1 MSLKEISELTGV
13 SVSTVGRILRDPKH
27 KCPVEVRKK
36 VLEAARSTGY
46 VPNSAAKSLRSGR
59 SAADKLYSADIFLTR
74 SDSESADPFYDE
86 LLMLTEKEL
95 RAEGCVIAGVRQFAE
110 LSADGSS
117 LDAEKQIDAY
127 FSGKESHTDG
137 LVIIGK
143 CTERSLKLLK
153 KHRKNIVII
162 SREASGLDCDEVICD
177 GKKLAET
184 AVAHLA
190 ALGHSKIGY
199 VGSCHNEARFSG
211 YQSAM
216 LRAGL
221 VPDIDH
227 IFDTSPNEQNGILA
241 AEYFIRLSD
250 PPTGIYCANDIIAVG
265 LLRFLQKRR
274 VKLWEPSVISC
285 DDIEQAQFTTPM
297 LTTLALPKEEMA
309 HFAMLLLLDRI
320 NGRHKQT
327 SRLELQGTL
336 MVRAS
341 CRPLH
346 ELTEPEYYI

>member
-1 MSLKEISELTGV
+1 MLHGYWNDETTLSDPDSGLQNIIGNLT
-13 SVSTVGRILRDPKH
+13 
-27 KCPVEVRKK
+27 
-36 VLEAARSTGY
+36 A
-46 VPNSAAKSLRSGR
+46 SG
-59 SAADKLYSADIFLTR
+59 
-74 SDSESADPFYDE
+74 E
-86 LLMLTEKEL
+86 
-95 RAEGCVIAGVRQFAE
+95 
-110 LSADGSS
+110 
-117 LDAEKQIDAY
+117 AEKMIVVFPYIYTSKDMPYCTGMDAINNQNY
-127 FSGKESHTDG
+127 DNFIYDLQADLMPYIEKNFSVRTGRENTAISGFSMGARESFY
-137 LVIIGK
+137 IGVK
-143 CTERSLKLLK
+143 M
-153 KHRKNIVII
+153 
-162 SREASGLDCDEVICD
+162 CD
-177 GKKLAET
+177 
-184 AVAHLA
+184 
-190 ALGHSKIGY
+190 KIGY

-241 AEYFIRLSD
+241 AEYFTRLSD

>member
-13 SVSTVGRILRDPKH
+13 SISTVGRILRDPKH
-27 KCPVEVRKK
+27 KCPDEVRRK

-46 VPNSAAKSLRSGR
+46 VPNSAAKSLRSGK
-59 SAADKLYSADIFLTR
+59 SGDKLYSADIFLAR
-74 SDSESADPFYDE
+74 SESESSDPFYDE

-95 RAEGCVIAGVRQFAE
+95 RANGCVIAGVRQIAE
-110 LSADGSS
+110 LAADG
-117 LDAEKQIDAY
+117 AENDIERKLETY
-127 FSGKESHTDG
+127 YSGREDHADG
-137 LVIIGK
+137 LVIIGR
-143 CTERSLKLLK
+143 CTARALKLLK
-153 KHRKNIVII
+153 KYQKNMIMI
-162 SREASGLDCDEVICD
+162 SRDASGQDSDEVICD
-177 GKKLAET
+177 GKKLAEV
-184 AVAHLA
+184 AVGHLVG
-190 ALGHSKIGY
+190 LGHKKIAY
-199 VGSCHNEARFSG
+199 VGSCRNGSRFAG

-227 IFDTSPNEQNGILA
+227 IFDTSPNEQSGILA
-241 AEYFIRLSD
+241 AEYFTKLEE

-297 LTTLALPKEEMA
+297 LTTIALPKEDMA
-309 HFAMLLLLDRI
+309 HFAIMLLLDRM
-320 NGRHKQT
+320 NGGHRQS

-336 MVRAS
+336 MVRSS
-341 CRPLH
+341 CRPVH
-346 ELTEPEYYI
+346 EFNEPEYYI